1 MMPNKTVFVT
11 ALILLCL
18 ALLFP
23 ARDGMCGDSS
33 LNASADTSAGEGVT
47 DPLARAR
54 EAFGSYNADPDN
66 IDKAIALT
74 EEDLK
79 RDPSNVPA
87 LLLLSREWL
96 TYGYVKARTRE
107 DFIRVFENGK
117 NAAGKAIEIDP
128 RNADAH
134 FFYVANL
141 ASLGDAK
148 GLFNSL
154 FMLPEVRRELET
166 VLDLD
171 PNHANG
177 LAMTGALYLYLP
189 SILGGDLHISE
200 VYLKR
205 SVSIDPHVS
214 SAGLYLAA
222 NLKRQK
228 KYDEALEVL
237 YGILDDR
244 NPSFYPD
251 WVENR
256 KYAYMM
262 IRGIRREMGGETARK
277 DEGSTLN

>member
-1 MMPNKTVFVT
+1 MRNKNY
-11 ALILLCL
+11 LLPLL
-18 ALLFP
+18 AVLFLVRLFP
-23 ARDGMCGDSS
+23 AVNAYGSS
-33 LNASADTSAGEGVT
+33 VSVNTPGETSAAPTLEN
-47 DPLARAR
+47 AR
-54 EAFGSYNADPDN
+54 EIFGVYNEDPGK
-66 IDKAIALT
+66 IDEAIALT
-74 EEDLK
+74 EGLLK
-79 RDPSNVPA
+79 RDPGNVTA
-87 LLLLSREWL
+87 LVFLSRVWL
-96 TYGYVKARTRE
+96 TYGYVKARSKE
-107 DFIRVFENGK
+107 ELIRVFENGK
-117 NAAGKAIEIDP
+117 NAAEKAIGIEP
-128 RNADAH
+128 GNADAH

-141 ASLGDAK
+141 ASLGDTK

-166 VLDLD
+166 VLELD
-171 PNHANG
+171 PNHVNG

-189 SILGGDLHISE
+189 SMLGGDLHISE

-205 SVSIDPHVS
+205 SVSLDPHVS

-237 YGILDDR
+237 NGILNDR

-262 IRGIRREMGGETARK
+262 IRGIRQEMDGGTAKK
-277 DEGSTLN
+277 DEASTLN

>member
-1 MMPNKTVFVT
+1 MKRDPGNVT
-11 ALILLCL
+11 ALV
-18 ALLFP
+18 F
-23 ARDGMCGDSS
+23 
-33 LNASADTSAGEGVT
+33 
-47 DPLARAR
+47 
-54 EAFGSYNADPDN
+54 
-66 IDKAIALT
+66 
-74 EEDLK
+74 
-79 RDPSNVPA
+79 
-87 LLLLSREWL
+87 LSRVWL
-96 TYGYVKARTRE
+96 TYGYVKARSKE
-107 DFIRVFENGK
+107 ELIRVFENGK
-117 NAAGKAIEIDP
+117 NAAEKAIGIEP
-128 RNADAH
+128 GNADAH

-141 ASLGDAK
+141 ASLGDTK

-166 VLDLD
+166 VLELD
-171 PNHANG
+171 PNHVNG

-189 SILGGDLHISE
+189 SMLGGDLHISE

-205 SVSIDPHVS
+205 SVSLDPHVS

-237 YGILDDR
+237 NGILNDR

-262 IRGIRREMGGETARK
+262 MREIKQEMGGETAKK
-277 DEGSTLN
+277 DEASTLN